1 MRCTAS
7 CFDDQFLPD
16 HIDGDADSGVAGAFA
31 VARLQNVEPIVL
43 HRELEVLHVF
53 EMLLEDVA
61 RTFSKPLCAAGIS
74 FARFGDRMRCAH
86 ARDHV
91 FALRIDQIFAV
102 ENFFAAG
109 RIAREGDAGR
119 ARVAHVT
126 ENHRLD
132 VDGRAPVMRDSVFPP
147 INNRAIIHPRTE
159 DGADRAP
166 QVVPSDPAGMICRSA
181 L

>member
-1 MRCTAS
+1 MRQRIGRNA
-7 CFDDQFLPD
+7 FHRILFRNQFLAD
-16 HIDGDADSGVAGAFA
+16 HIDGDANSGVASALA
-31 VARLQNVEPIVL
+31 VARLQNVEAIFL

-61 RTFSKPLCAAGIS
+61 HLQQTLVRGRHF
-74 FARFGDRMRCAH
+74 FREVGDRMRCAH

-91 FALRIDQIFAV
+91 FALRVDQIFAV
-102 ENFFAAG
+102 ENFFAAS

-132 VDGRAPVMRDSVFPP
+132 VDGRAPVMRDSVFPAV
-147 INNRAIIHPRTE
+147 NNRAIVHPRTE
-159 DGADRAP
+159 DGSDRAP
-166 QVVPSDPAGMICRSA
+166 QLFVR
-181 L
+181 LLRK